1 MSHWKV
7 TFYQKMSVRNF
18 LGAFLV
24 TILAFRQRMH
34 SWNVFTLTV
43 VLLWEHQIQKKNHS
57 PNWSSKRSAKSMD
70 KQSRQPIR
78 KVRPERIESHGI
90 KSWFALW
97 HSKSLN
103 STPSMML
110 SLMVLKL
117 YFRLLK
123 HLEPLYL
130 TIYSLFG
137 QRHKTWQMHR
147 DFFFFFLCKLVH
159 RKSIF

>member
-18 LGAFLV
+18 LWNSLWLLLPFDKGCTHGTFL
-24 TILAFRQRMH
+24 H
-34 SWNVFTLTV
+34 S
-43 VLLWEHQIQKKNHS
+43 LWFYFGSIKSKKKNHS
-57 PNWSSKRSAKSMD
+57 PNWSSKKSAKSMD

>member
-1 MSHWKV
+1 MKGNLLPKNVSTK
-7 TFYQKMSVRNF
+7 FPME
-18 LGAFLV
+18 FLV
-24 TILAFRQRMH
+24 TTLAFRQRMH

-57 PNWSSKRSAKSMD
+57 PNWSSKKSAKSMD

-78 KVRPERIESHGI
+78 KVRPERIEFRGI

-110 SLMVLKL
+110 SLMVLKTV
-117 YFRLLK
+117 FQI
-123 HLEPLYL
+123 
-130 TIYSLFG
+130 T
-137 QRHKTWQMHR
+137 QRPGTPVL
-147 DFFFFFLCKLVH
+147 DN
-159 RKSIF
+159 I